1 MAVRALTDAVD
12 ALLVQVPA
20 DLPGP
25 QALTDA
31 TALVTELERLRALVL
46 TRLADVD
53 TRQLHTLADAPST
66 GTWLAAQ
73 QSSLTRTELALARR
87 LATFP
92 AVAAAV
98 DTGAVSV
105 AVAARIAAALVKL
118 RPHLDRPDG
127 LIDGQPAEPTVQ
139 AVVVDG
145 VLSLICQARGGISDD
160 DPLLQA
166 LLTQLQSIADQPR
179 PELDRLTD
187 AFLLLAQHVEPG
199 DLPPAL
205 AQLLDALLPNEL
217 ERRAAD
223 AHEQR
228 GFRMRLKDDGSGWLI
243 TRGDLDLDCGELLQ
257 TVLTAELTAD
267 PDNPDDTAAY
277 GHARADGWQ
286 PGDPLPEDAP
296 APRTLDQRRH
306 DALRNGLRRYLD
318 SGIAGLRDKVA
329 PHLAVTVPIGALHD
343 QPGALPPVAASGARL
358 PRSLV
363 RTLVVR
369 QQPSPASSS
378 ASATRSSR
386 PATPNAPSS
395 PTNDGPSASRPAAA
409 AKAPAAAADPAAA
422 SSPTTPT
429 PGTGCGTTSLTDTVL
444 LCEQTHAQLH
454 RGRTIRLKDG
464 RRLGPHGWIT
474 DTAA

>member
-12 ALLVQVPA
+12 ALLVQAPA

-160 DPLLQA
+160 DPLL
-166 LLTQLQSIADQPR
+166 
-179 PELDRLTD
+179 
-187 AFLLLAQHVEPG
+187 
-199 DLPPAL
+199 PP
-205 AQLLDALLPNEL
+205 
-217 ERRAAD
+217 
-223 AHEQR
+223 
-228 GFRMRLKDDGSGWLI
+228 
-243 TRGDLDLDCGELLQ
+243 C
-257 TVLTAELTAD
+257 
-267 PDNPDDTAAY
+267 
-277 GHARADGWQ
+277 
-286 PGDPLPEDAP
+286 
-296 APRTLDQRRH
+296 
-306 DALRNGLRRYLD
+306 
-318 SGIAGLRDKVA
+318 
-329 PHLAVTVPIGALHD
+329 
-343 QPGALPPVAASGARL
+343 
-358 PRSLV
+358 
-363 RTLVVR
+363 
-369 QQPSPASSS
+369 
-378 ASATRSSR
+378 
-386 PATPNAPSS
+386 
-395 PTNDGPSASRPAAA
+395 
-409 AKAPAAAADPAAA
+409 
-422 SSPTTPT
+422 
-429 PGTGCGTTSLTDTVL
+429 
-444 LCEQTHAQLH
+444 
-454 RGRTIRLKDG
+454 
-464 RRLGPHGWIT
+464 
-474 DTAA
+474 